1 MTEKDAHRTNSVF
14 MGSVP
19 YVGKSEVVGKPYQA
33 AFQPLYQ
40 SEFLL
45 KAFAK
50 SFVVTHSRRV
60 IGPFS
65 WRTWLVSSPFVSFGF
80 TKPTQK
86 KSVEHETFVHAAAA
100 GEQDGRLLMTSGLFG
115 EEISELLFSAKPRP
129 FRTTRRRGFP
139 QHRGRAGS
147 ARSAL
152 TPGLQSKNSMFVPP
166 PHAALTE
173 RQQQQSR
180 GYVLGLILLVLFLS
194 SQDFS
199 PPSRRRV
206 EAAQGGTREGLVG
219 HREDVKDKVRIVGV
233 MIIRLRNALPSR
245 RNNDVYTHL
254 NACPE
259 RSGNLTEPL
268 FPYVST
274 IVAPSQTNPR
284 VQIIVDLS
292 TSNEQL
298 ELENRRLKVG
308 VIGLL
313 GELRGLGKVDLAR
326 QYNLTGLGVFA
337 GHDANLDDD
346 ANDETNKSTKEKSPL
361 KHEDAGMLR
370 REEVGR
376 GTPGGGDSG
385 DGKEGEEAMAAS
397 ARRLLRNRVL

>member
-19 YVGKSEVVGKPYQA
+19 YVGKSEAVGKPYQA

-65 WRTWLVSSPFVSFGF
+65 WRTWLVSRPFVSFGF

-152 TPGLQSKNSMFVPP
+152 TPGLQSKSSMFVPP
-166 PHAALTE
+166 PTPRSPSASSSKAA
-173 RQQQQSR
+173 
-180 GYVLGLILLVLFLS
+180 
-194 SQDFS
+194 
-199 PPSRRRV
+199 
-206 EAAQGGTREGLVG
+206 GTSWG
-219 HREDVKDKVRIVGV
+219 
-233 MIIRLRNALPSR
+233 
-245 RNNDVYTHL
+245 
-254 NACPE
+254 
-259 RSGNLTEPL
+259 
-268 FPYVST
+268 
-274 IVAPSQTNPR
+274 
-284 VQIIVDLS
+284 
-292 TSNEQL
+292 
-298 ELENRRLKVG
+298 
-308 VIGLL
+308 
-313 GELRGLGKVDLAR
+313 
-326 QYNLTGLGVFA
+326 
-337 GHDANLDDD
+337 
-346 ANDETNKSTKEKSPL
+346 
-361 KHEDAGMLR
+361 
-370 REEVGR
+370 
-376 GTPGGGDSG
+376 
-385 DGKEGEEAMAAS
+385 
-397 ARRLLRNRVL
+397 